1 MTLALRM
8 FTSLL
13 VRELWHGL
21 DDTTIVGSFGGSFIA
36 FPPVYP
42 FRPTDEAQKA
52 NSALYAVSYNS
63 RQLFRG

>member
-21 DDTTIVGSFGGSFIA
+21 DDTTIVGSFG
-36 FPPVYP
+36 V
-42 FRPTDEAQKA
+42 
-52 NSALYAVSYNS
+52 AL
-63 RQLFRG
+63 

>member
-21 DDTTIVGSFGGSFIA
+21 DDTTIVGSFGVTLEIFFSISG
-36 FPPVYP
+36 
-42 FRPTDEAQKA
+42 
-52 NSALYAVSYNS
+52 
-63 RQLFRG
+63 

>member
-21 DDTTIVGSFGGSFIA
+21 DDTTIVGSFGVTLQLFFSIFSI
-36 FPPVYP
+36 
-42 FRPTDEAQKA
+42 TT
-52 NSALYAVSYNS
+52 VSNNS
-63 RQLFRG
+63 RQLFREEGNCIID